1 MLKIVNYSKSY
12 NNKKSYAVKDLSLE
26 VEAGDL
32 FAFIGHNGAGKSTTI
47 KSIAGILP
55 FDEGEIYIDG
65 VSVKEDPV
73 LCKSKIAYI
82 PDNPDLYESLTGI
95 QYLNF
100 IGNVFKVSSN
110 DRKTIIEKYAKLFEI
125 YNDLNNLVSSY
136 SHGMKQ
142 KLALISAFLHKPKL
156 LILDEPFVGLD
167 PKASFIV
174 KQTMAEFCKEGGV
187 IFFSTHILEVAEKLC
202 NKIAIIKNGQI
213 ITYGKMEEITKDSS
227 LEEVFMEYANNE

>member
-12 NNKKSYAVKDLSLE
+12 HKGVYAVKGLNLE
-26 VEAGDL
+26 VKEGDL

-55 FDEGEIYIDG
+55 FDEGEIYING
-65 VSVKEDPV
+65 ISVKDDPV
-73 LCKSKIAYI
+73 TCKKQIAYI

-100 IGNVFKVSSN
+100 IGDVFKVDEN
-110 DRKTIIEKYAKLFEI
+110 TRKNLIEKYAKEFEL

-142 KLALISAFLHKPKL
+142 KLALISAFMHSPKL

-167 PKASFIV
+167 PKAAFHV
-174 KQTMAEFCKEGGV
+174 KKTMTEFCQNGGA
-187 IFFSTHILEVAEKLC
+187 IFFSTHVLEVAEKLC
-202 NKIAIIKNGQI
+202 NKIAIVQK
-213 ITYGKMEEITKDSS
+213 GKLIATGLMDEVTKDAS
-227 LEEVFMEYANNE
+227 LEEVFMELVNNG